1 MNLLLVEDD
10 TGIARFLQKGLS
22 AAAHQVTWVAR
33 GNDAIDHAGHCPYDA
48 MILDLSLPD
57 IDGLDVCQQVRE
69 RGSAVPILMLSARD
83 TPQQRING
91 LDAGG
96 DDYLTKPF
104 HFQELLARLRALQR
118 RGTGLCFDCGGLTL
132 DITAHQAALQGQPL
146 SLTAR
151 EFALLAF
158 LVRHKNRVVS
168 RSAALN
174 AVWGLNADVTENTVD
189 VYVGY
194 LRRKLTQDTAP
205 RIDTVR
211 GVGFRLVAS

>member
-1 MNLLLVEDD
+1 
-10 TGIARFLQKGLS
+10 
-22 AAAHQVTWVAR
+22 
-33 GNDAIDHAGHCPYDA
+33 
-48 MILDLSLPD
+48 
-57 IDGLDVCQQVRE
+57 
-69 RGSAVPILMLSARD
+69 
-83 TPQQRING
+83 
-91 LDAGG
+91 
-96 DDYLTKPF
+96 
-104 HFQELLARLRALQR
+104 
-118 RGTGLCFDCGGLTL
+118 LTL

-211 GVGFRLVAS
+211 GVGFRLVAC